1 MLRRWIPI
9 LFWEMK
15 MAYAETTGVSVE
27 KTEGQI
33 KAMIKRAGAT
43 HFSTMDEQGMAII
56 AFIMKDRAIRFNLPL
71 PRQDD
76 KKFAVNGRGGART
89 PEQRFAVWEQAC
101 RSRWRALYL
110 CIKAKLESVESGIE
124 TFQDAFLAN
133 IQMADGRLVSEI
145 ARPQIAASY
154 AGGDVQLQ
162 LTGPAN

>member
-1 MLRRWIPI
+1 
-9 LFWEMK
+9 
-15 MAYAETTGVSVE
+15 MAYAETTSVSVE

-71 PRQDD
+71 PRQDSESYRLD
-76 KKFAVNGRGGART
+76 GRKRERT
-89 PEQRFAVWEQAC
+89 DAQRYAMWEQAC
-101 RSRWRALYL
+101 RSKWRALYL
-110 CIKAKLESVESGIE
+110 CIKAKLESAESGIE
-124 TFQDAFLAN
+124 TFEDAFLAN

-162 LTGPAN
+162 LTGPVH